1 MEFLFPPKKLA
12 HLITCLWQMLTSR
25 VWLTIT
31 KGIMPL
37 RVHLHTHE
45 IFHPHEPY
53 GSDKC
58 PLHEF
63 LDVYS

>member
-1 MEFLFPPKKLA
+1 
-12 HLITCLWQMLTSR
+12 
-25 VWLTIT
+25 
-31 KGIMPL
+31 MPF

-53 GSDKC
+53 VPGKC

-63 LDVYS
+63 LDEYS